1 MSFVRPLRCPKRA
14 RFAQALSLLFGC
26 ALLTCCGPAPNAD
39 QAAQGQTDPIRI
51 GAAWPLSS
59 RQDLFREGVQ
69 MAADELNHNG
79 GILGRKVQLV
89 FADDEGTV
97 RVGKLVAQ
105 RFAEEEQ
112 LDAVI
117 GHFDSH
123 IAIAASVTYAFHNLL
138 FISPGATNPK
148 LTRQGFAN
156 VFRTCPN
163 DTQAGAQLADI
174 AKNLGYRQM
183 VVVHEQ
189 SRYGGELANAIE
201 FRAGELDLEITA
213 RISYSVQSGDL
224 RLLME
229 RLELVEFDVVF
240 FAGEAG
246 DAARFIRTARAEG
259 FSAPFLGGYGL
270 DNPELFS
277 GNHGDVEDTL
287 VLSVFHGDNPNP
299 YVQSF
304 NLRFQAAYG
313 RKPDAWAA
321 QGYDALIM
329 LAHAV
334 RMAQSTDD
342 AKIADAL
349 HAMNAWY
356 GVTGTHR
363 FDENGDVVEKAMVP
377 KIAKN
382 GTLAYFER

>member
-1 MSFVRPLRCPKRA
+1 MSFIHA
-14 RFAQALSLLFGC
+14 RRVLGRRNLHITMSLLLGC
-26 ALLTCCGPAPNAD
+26 ALFACGGLAPTD
-39 QAAQGQTDPIRI
+39 TKAAEGQSDSIRI

-59 RQDLFREGVQ
+59 RQDQFREGIQ
-69 MAADELNHNG
+69 LAADELNRG
-79 GILGRKVQLV
+79 GGVLGRKVELV

-105 RFAEEEQ
+105 RFAEKEQ

-148 LTRQGFAN
+148 LTRQGFSK
-156 VFRTCPN
+156 VFRTCPS

-174 AKNLGYRQM
+174 AQSLGYRQL

-229 RLELVEFDVVF
+229 RLELVEFDAVF
-240 FAGEAG
+240 FAGEAS

-304 NLRFQAAYG
+304 NLRFQEAYG
-313 RKPDAWAA
+313 RRPDAWAA

-329 LAHAV
+329 LAHGI
-334 RMAQSTDD
+334 RMAQSTED
-342 AKIADAL
+342 AEVAKAL

-363 FDENGDVVEKAMVP
+363 FDAQGDVLEKAMVP

-382 GTLAYFER
+382 GNLAYFER